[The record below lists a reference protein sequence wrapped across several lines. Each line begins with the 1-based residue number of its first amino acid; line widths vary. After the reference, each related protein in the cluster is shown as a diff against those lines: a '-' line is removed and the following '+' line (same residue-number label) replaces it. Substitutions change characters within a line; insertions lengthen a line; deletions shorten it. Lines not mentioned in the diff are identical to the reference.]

1 ARRPPKP
8 KVRVRAPPSTPANA
22 GEVLKGGRSAR
33 TREEAGSIPAAGPPP
48 FGVPPQHLSLRRNAG
63 DHNARPLRRP
73 GATSLFSSDARWGI
87 PPVASSSGEL
97 HGPEAL
103 TAERPVETRQ
113 GEVRALPGPP
123 TRGATAA
130 HLRDRQGPEVRLL
143 PRRRWPKP
151 KWSKRRV
158 VAPEE
163 AG

>member
-1 ARRPPKP
+1 
-8 KVRVRAPPSTPANA
+8 
-22 GEVLKGGRSAR
+22 
-33 TREEAGSIPAAGPPP
+33 
-48 FGVPPQHLSLRRNAG
+48 
-63 DHNARPLRRP
+63 
-73 GATSLFSSDARWGI
+73 
-87 PPVASSSGEL
+87 SSGEL

-163 AG
+163 AGSSPAGHTNPNQPTHNGAGDLGSAGPHKPGQAGSIPAPAPNEEATGSWAGSAIRKRSSPARRRLRVRIPLGPLTPT

>member
-1 ARRPPKP
+1 H
-8 KVRVRAPPSTPANA
+8 
-22 GEVLKGGRSAR
+22 G
-33 TREEAGSIPAAGPPP
+33 
-48 FGVPPQHLSLRRNAG
+48 
-63 DHNARPLRRP
+63 P
-73 GATSLFSSDARWGI
+73 GA
-87 PPVASSSGEL
+87 
-97 HGPEAL
+97 L
-103 TAERPVETRQ
+103 TRERPVETRQ

-163 AG
+163 AGSSPAGHTNPNQPTHNYTGDVRSTMSHTQGLA